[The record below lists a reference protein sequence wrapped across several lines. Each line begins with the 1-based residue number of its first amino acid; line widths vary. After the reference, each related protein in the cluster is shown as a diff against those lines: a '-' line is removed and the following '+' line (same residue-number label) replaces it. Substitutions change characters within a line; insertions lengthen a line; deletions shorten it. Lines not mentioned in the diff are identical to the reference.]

1 MMSPGFEGFHLVEA
15 FDVTHARRIMNET
28 LKKTHTK
35 KNVVTVFMNVTETHV
50 MNEYEIMNFL
60 YETGDFE
67 KFQKATFKLS
77 SNMSGNKRI

>member
-1 MMSPGFEGFHLVEA
+1 MSLDFEGFHPVKA
-15 FDVTHARRIMNET
+15 FDITHARRIMNET
-28 LKKTHTK
+28 LKKHTQ

-67 KFQKATFKLS
+67 KFQKATFKLC